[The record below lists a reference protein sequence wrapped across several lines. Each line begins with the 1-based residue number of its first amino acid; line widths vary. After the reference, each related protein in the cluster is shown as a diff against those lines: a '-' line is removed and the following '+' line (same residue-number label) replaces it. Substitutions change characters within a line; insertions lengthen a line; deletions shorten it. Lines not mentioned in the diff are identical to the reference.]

1 MGCRSGCSGHS
12 MPLEALTA
20 ADFMT
25 TPVHAVG
32 PDDLVT
38 RIVTLLCQHRIS
50 GIPVVS
56 AKGLLLGLVSERDVL
71 DAMLPGAAG
80 LNGKQTARG
89 KGFQDI
95 RRLRARDLMV
105 RKLITATPETEPLR
119 LASLM
124 AIRKIR
130 RIPIVEGKKLV
141 GIVSH
146 GDVYRA
152 IFKSQPAVGSTQTK
166 PG

>member
-1 MGCRSGCSGHS
+1 MRRGGRCCAQS
-12 MPLEALTA
+12 MPLESITA
-20 ADFMT
+20 GDFMT

-32 PDDLVT
+32 PDEPVT
-38 RIVTLLCQHRIS
+38 RIVALLCQHRIS

-56 AKGLLLGLVSERDVL
+56 TKGLLLGLVSERDVL

-80 LNGKQTARG
+80 LNGKKPPRG
-89 KGFQDI
+89 KGFRDI

-105 RKLITATPETEPLR
+105 RKLITATPETEPLH

-124 AIRKIR
+124 AFRKIR
-130 RIPIVEGKKLV
+130 RIPIVEGRKLV

-152 IFKSQPAVGSTQTK
+152 IFKSQPAAGASQSK